1 MSSSGNVR
9 HLSQPCVNGD
19 VFSSHAERKSRFMK
33 WMRSFFK
40 GGSQSNR
47 GSVNGGNP
55 SPQFIGDGSMVSRA
69 PVRSLDNRSRSDK
82 EKEELDRAI
91 ALSLAEGLKKPNGYG
106 WQPSNNEDLPK
117 SHPDDFDPPYPSY
130 APNEYN
136 PMGYRVCGGCHRE
149 IGYDSYLGCMG
160 TYYHPECFRCH
171 ACGHPITEH
180 EFSLSGNESYH
191 KSCFKDL
198 THPKCEVCFQYVR
211 ETVLNF
217 LISFFKTRIK
227 FKNIQI
233 NCLILCLVLQ
243 IPTNVDGLIEYRC
256 HPFWSQR
263 YCPAHEHDN
272 TARCCSCE
280 RLESVNVR
288 YISLGDGRSLCL
300 ECMESSI
307 MDTGD
312 CQPLY
317 HSIRDFYEGMNM
329 RLDQQIPML
338 LVERHALNDAIV
350 KEKNGFHHL
359 PETRG
364 LCLSEELTIASVLK
378 RPRIGGNRF
387 VGMRTRHQKLTR
399 RCEVTAILVL
409 YGLPRL
415 LTGSILAHELMHGWL
430 RLNGYRNL
438 NPEVEEGICQV
449 LAYMWLESEIMPGL
463 KNMPSTSSFGSK
475 KGGKSRADN
484 KLGEFFMHQIHNDA
498 SPAYGGGFRAANTA
512 VNKYG
517 LRRTL
522 DHIRLTGSFPV

>member
-33 WMRSFFK
+33 WMSSFFK
-40 GGSQSNR
+40 GGSKSNR

-69 PVRSLDNRSRSDK
+69 PVRSLDNRSRSEK

-106 WQPSNNEDLPK
+106 WQPSNNEDLSK

-198 THPKCEVCFQYVR
+198 THPKCEVCFQY
-211 ETVLNF
+211 
-217 LISFFKTRIK
+217 
-227 FKNIQI
+227 
-233 NCLILCLVLQ
+233 

-317 HSIRDFYEGMNM
+317 HSIRDFYDGMNM

-463 KNMPSTSSFGSK
+463 KNMPSTSSSGSK